1 MPGVINGAAPNLV
14 RLAEMCERLGNVM
27 AGRRGFLQPPDFD
40 LKAVLGEGATAVRTC
55 TPSVSSLFPPHG
67 TVLKQ
72 AYILS
77 SLQNDV
83 LLSIN
88 RLIVKAEVRTVPG
101 QAAELEEHEKT
112 TLMVPGLKIM
122 RNFQWKCWSRKEY
135 RDIAWMVANN
145 IPSLWHNGQLDKSK
159 SILLNESC

>member
-77 SLQNDV
+77 SLQV
-83 LLSIN
+83 LDGQ
-88 RLIVKAEVRTVPG
+88 RLIVEAEVRTVPG

-122 RNFQWKCWSRKEY
+122 KNFQSKCW
-135 RDIAWMVANN
+135 
-145 IPSLWHNGQLDKSK
+145 
-159 SILLNESC
+159 